1 MRGRGIVAIWVLL
14 ACVCA
19 RHPSLVFA
27 DTDPNDAS
35 VLNVLFGSLN
45 TNSQLTGWK
54 QSGGDPCGERWK
66 GISCSGSSV
75 TKITLSGLGLTGTLG
90 YNMNQLSSLTE
101 LDLSKN
107 NLGNG
112 QQIPY
117 TLPTN
122 LHRLDL
128 SNNQF
133 GQTVPYIISQMTS
146 LEYLNLSHNHL
157 QDNLGEMFQSLSNL
171 ATMDL
176 SFNSFSGDLPQS
188 STSLTSLM
196 NLYLQ
201 NNQFTGHIDFLA
213 NLPLQNLNVEN
224 NRFTGWIPNQL
235 KGIKNL
241 QTGNNQWSSGP
252 APPPPPYSPPPPGR
266 KSNPGQQSGHGGIGG
281 GGIAGIIIS
290 ILVVGGIVAFFVIR
304 RKSRNY
310 SVEENLNQDQPFAHL
325 APEEVNDM
333 KMMQT
338 PPRIDTERLPS
349 PAPIS
354 LKPPPL
360 DRYRSSDED
369 DFSNKSIAKR
379 VITTSV
385 KAVNYSVADL
395 QIATDSFSEDNL
407 VGEGSYGR
415 VYKAQFNNGKVL
427 AVKKLNPKSLP
438 IRSSD
443 NFLELVVNISR
454 LHHPNLSELV
464 GYCFEHGQQLLVY
477 DFHKNGS
484 LSDFLPLSDEPLTWN
499 ARVKIALGT
508 ARALEYLHEV
518 CSPSVIHKN
527 LKSSNILLD
536 MDLNPHLSDCGLE
549 SLIPNADFQTSEII
563 KMGYD
568 PPELSMAG
576 QYTLKSDVYSFGVI
590 MLELMTGRKPFD
602 SSRPWSEQSL
612 VQWAAPQLHDIDAL
626 ERMIDPA
633 LKGLYPLK
641 SVSRFA
647 DVVALCVQSEPEFR
661 PPMSE
666 VVQDLVRLVKR
677 AKVPGD

>member
-1 MRGRGIVAIWVLL
+1 MARMRGRGIVAIWVLL

-241 QTGNNQWSSGP
+241 QAIGKLEILGYPSPNTENLDMDTDLGTQDVDLPVVACLYSGSGSSG
-252 APPPPPYSPPPPGR
+252 STSSDSFCR
-266 KSNPGQQSGHGGIGG
+266 KSNHERKTLLRSTNQ
-281 GGIAGIIIS
+281 
-290 ILVVGGIVAFFVIR
+290 ILSRRLFSLFIFFPAQHLDAF
-304 RKSRNY
+304 
-310 SVEENLNQDQPFAHL
+310 
-325 APEEVNDM
+325 
-333 KMMQT
+333 T
-338 PPRIDTERLPS
+338 
-349 PAPIS
+349 
-354 LKPPPL
+354 
-360 DRYRSSDED
+360 DRT
-369 DFSNKSIAKR
+369 F
-379 VITTSV
+379 
-385 KAVNYSVADL
+385 
-395 QIATDSFSEDNL
+395 
-407 VGEGSYGR
+407 
-415 VYKAQFNNGKVL
+415 
-427 AVKKLNPKSLP
+427 
-438 IRSSD
+438 
-443 NFLELVVNISR
+443 
-454 LHHPNLSELV
+454 
-464 GYCFEHGQQLLVY
+464 
-477 DFHKNGS
+477 
-484 LSDFLPLSDEPLTWN
+484 
-499 ARVKIALGT
+499 T
-508 ARALEYLHEV
+508 ARHSHPLQQ
-518 CSPSVIHKN
+518 
-527 LKSSNILLD
+527 NI
-536 MDLNPHLSDCGLE
+536 
-549 SLIPNADFQTSEII
+549 
-563 KMGYD
+563 
-568 PPELSMAG
+568 
-576 QYTLKSDVYSFGVI
+576 
-590 MLELMTGRKPFD
+590 
-602 SSRPWSEQSL
+602 
-612 VQWAAPQLHDIDAL
+612 
-626 ERMIDPA
+626 
-633 LKGLYPLK
+633 PL
-641 SVSRFA
+641 
-647 DVVALCVQSEPEFR
+647 P
-661 PPMSE
+661 
-666 VVQDLVRLVKR
+666 
-677 AKVPGD
+677 

>member
-1 MRGRGIVAIWVLL
+1 MARMRGRGIVAIWVLL

-19 RHPSLVFA
+19 RYPSFVVA
-27 DTDPNDAS
+27 DTDSNDAS
-35 VLNVLFGSLN
+35 ALNVLFNSLN
-45 TNSQLTGWK
+45 SNSQLTGWK
-54 QSGGDPCGERWK
+54 QNGGDPCGESWR
-66 GISCSGSSV
+66 GITCSGSSI
-75 TKITLSGLGLTGTLG
+75 TAITLSGLGLTGTLG

-112 QQIPY
+112 VQIPY

-122 LHRLDL
+122 LHKLDL

-146 LEYLNLSHNHL
+146 LEYL
-157 QDNLGEMFQSLSNL
+157 
-171 ATMDL
+171 DL

-188 STSLTSLM
+188 SSSLTSLT

-201 NNQFTGHIDFLA
+201 NNQFTGHIDVLA
-213 NLPLQNLNVEN
+213 NLPLQNL
-224 NRFTGWIPNQL
+224 
-235 KGIKNL
+235 
-241 QTGNNQWSSGP
+241 TGNNQWSSGP

-266 KSNPGQQSGHGGIGG
+266 KSDPGQQSGHGGIGG

-338 PPRIDTERLPS
+338 PPRIDTERLSS

-369 DFSNKSIAKR
+369 DVSNKSIAKR

-395 QIATDSFSEDNL
+395 QVATDSFSEDNL

-415 VYKAQFNNGKVL
+415 VYKAQFNNGKV
-427 AVKKLNPKSLP
+427 
-438 IRSSD
+438 
-443 NFLELVVNISR
+443 F
-454 LHHPNLSELV
+454 
-464 GYCFEHGQQLLVY
+464 
-477 DFHKNGS
+477 
-484 LSDFLPLSDEPLTWN
+484 T
-499 ARVKIALGT
+499 
-508 ARALEYLHEV
+508 
-518 CSPSVIHKN
+518 
-527 LKSSNILLD
+527 
-536 MDLNPHLSDCGLE
+536 
-549 SLIPNADFQTSEII
+549 
-563 KMGYD
+563 
-568 PPELSMAG
+568 
-576 QYTLKSDVYSFGVI
+576 
-590 MLELMTGRKPFD
+590 
-602 SSRPWSEQSL
+602 
-612 VQWAAPQLHDIDAL
+612 
-626 ERMIDPA
+626 
-633 LKGLYPLK
+633 
-641 SVSRFA
+641 
-647 DVVALCVQSEPEFR
+647 
-661 PPMSE
+661 
-666 VVQDLVRLVKR
+666 
-677 AKVPGD
+677 